1 MSLFLSELG
10 QLIFYGTYAGI
21 FLVTHF
27 LLILI
32 RLRHSLPTKA
42 RFGSGAKSIMLF
54 GSLFFWVFVLVSV
67 LFSYAGIGILPDWT
81 YYLGLSTSI
90 LGSVIW
96 FWGHRTLGRY
106 YSQAVVIYEGHQLV
120 ERGPYRFVR
129 HPSYTGLLLVYLGI
143 GLAAQSWAGE
153 IVTLLGPLL
162 FATYRIPLEEKAL
175 IKEFGEQYIAYS
187 RRVKRLIPFIY

>member
-1 MSLFLSELG
+1 
-10 QLIFYGTYAGI
+10 
-21 FLVTHF
+21 
-27 LLILI
+27 
-32 RLRHSLPTKA
+32 
-42 RFGSGAKSIMLF
+42 MLF

-96 FWGHRTLGRY
+96 FWGHRTLGQY